1 MFFSVDEPN
10 LNSGSWE
17 DSLPLSVTTKAAMAT
32 ARHSGSVASPPGAT
46 LAPTLEQRNLSH
58 TPSARTVS
66 SEESWCSEGPG
77 SERCL
82 SSDDEDE
89 SDRSA
94 TSSVTPRNSQLRSTF
109 NKARH
114 HLSFDKWRSSSNAT
128 MPTPPQPEST
138 TPGES
143 PGGRLSRW
151 FSIRRGSSHQYD
163 ISGKDSGD
171 STDNSAQQTPT
182 QSNNS
187 RTPSSSGKMPQL
199 SESEEDSPFGLS
211 NLMGSRSNGSLLS
224 LSTRGGIV
232 GRQLPPT
239 LPPAPA
245 GLSQEQLKR
254 RLIVASI
261 CHSENSYIGT
271 LQRLVNDYKKPLD
284 ESSPPILSTSKIST
298 LFYRL
303 PEILQ
308 CHTLFRIALAECVR
322 NWDRDEKIGDV
333 FIGAFSKPI
342 VLDIYSGFINNF
354 SAAMELAKMEAK
366 RKSALADFF
375 KVKQISAHDRLSFF
389 GLMDLLKY
397 TPQGHQD
404 RMALQLALTQLESL
418 AEMLNERKRE
428 AEQYQAFKEMLGH
441 ISGTFNTR
449 SLSTDGNSRNR
460 YLLREDNVTQLEF
473 NQCGFIVKSK
483 QRRLL
488 LLNDKVICVS
498 VAPKQSSDFGATEKL
513 SFKWMFPVADVEI
526 VDNSTSATLS
536 RILTAGLNRGGS
548 LKSNTS
554 QTSAPEG
561 SNAPNGADNLCN
573 EMSNLMHDYEIVSRI
588 NDLVGSLKGSYSE
601 ISTDITRKILNN
613 IQSSI
618 QKKDEEM
625 AWMDSCCLQLVAKS
639 KSGKEET
646 FTFQTENPAVK
657 KEWITELRLAQLA
670 LDSNNSPSWEVPDH
684 ERRPLTKMPLFV
696 KAQSIHKTQHQ
707 TEVRCGCYYSITS
720 SRLTARRK
728 TRVQNYLWVCTT
740 DGSSSHIAILVQ
752 HPQQTGLLKDV
763 SAFDLPD
770 TVATAMEFVRGALGA
785 CEMDASSEGTV
796 DGDSVWIATDNRKIL
811 VYAACNPEQE
821 EQVASCPVPGN
832 VSQILHHLDFVVASL
847 SNGCVLI
854 FRRRQGGAWNLTEPQ
869 VISLSPGDPVTS
881 ILPINTNI
889 YAACGKKYPG
899 NLSVNLMAHSGIGLW
914 ISLKH
919 SSIICLYH
927 TESFKHLQDLNIA
940 SNVLK
945 LTSSQ
950 KESPSSSSSVF
961 VTALMATKGLLW
973 VGTNVGIALTI
984 PLPRLEG
991 VPIIS
996 GGVSISYHAHFGPI
1010 TFLLPLIPKG
1020 SSTAPKGQHLH
1031 HNAVQGTPGR
1041 SSLASKQDNENSSA
1055 RESPSGNSDHQPVV
1069 LARRKIEKQLSTE
1082 SPISVIPA
1090 KLKAHL
1096 TNSPVVLR
1104 RQRFKEASESMRM
1117 SQTLPRSLGSAA
1129 FFSQSSHSNMSSLH
1143 GSEHGCCDVYG
1154 LYGGLIFVKED
1165 FEAEEGQ
1172 GNLMDPSYE
1181 CLRRSD
1187 PELIPIKVSTLDRRM
1202 RMKVSRPRSLDLSN
1216 WSVDSRSSS
1225 MYTSSGSEESM
1236 GMRLQSVSRNSSNAS
1251 RKITIAENS
1260 VTMDNHDHQESQ
1272 QVVTSTPVAPTEATT
1287 QIHPTIATTMQRTK
1301 KNGKQA
1307 QQFPE
1312 IAGKR
1317 TIITLT
1323 GGRGYINWR
1332 HVWYNTSEKQQR
1344 SGSISSIPRVP
1355 NSNDA
1360 HIVIWE
1366 KKL

>member
-1 MFFSVDEPN
+1 
-10 LNSGSWE
+10 
-17 DSLPLSVTTKAAMAT
+17 
-32 ARHSGSVASPPGAT
+32 
-46 LAPTLEQRNLSH
+46 
-58 TPSARTVS
+58 RTVS
-66 SEESWCSEGPG
+66 SEESWCSEGAG

-114 HLSFDKWRSSSNAT
+114 HLSFDKWRSSSNAS

-163 ISGKDSGD
+163 ISGRDSGD
-171 STDNSAQQTPT
+171 TTDSSAQQTPT
-182 QSNNS
+182 QSNTS
-187 RTPSSSGKMPQL
+187 RTPSSTGKMPQL
-199 SESEEDSPFGLS
+199 SESEEDTPFGLS

-333 FIGAFSKPI
+333 FIAAFSKPI

-389 GLMDLLKY
+389 GLMVKPVQRFPQFILFLQDLLKY

-554 QTSAPEG
+554 QSSAPEG
-561 SNAPNGADNLCN
+561 STVTNGADNLCN

-588 NDLVGSLKGSYSE
+588 NDLVGSLKGSYPE
-601 ISTDITRKILNN
+601 ISTDITRKILQN

-618 QKKDEEM
+618 QVSKIKL
-625 AWMDSCCLQLVAKS
+625 CL
-639 KSGKEET
+639 
-646 FTFQTENPAVK
+646 
-657 KEWITELRLAQLA
+657 
-670 LDSNNSPSWEVPDH
+670 D
-684 ERRPLTKMPLFV
+684 
-696 KAQSIHKTQHQ
+696 
-707 TEVRCGCYYSITS
+707 
-720 SRLTARRK
+720 
-728 TRVQNYLWVCTT
+728 
-740 DGSSSHIAILVQ
+740 
-752 HPQQTGLLKDV
+752 
-763 SAFDLPD
+763 
-770 TVATAMEFVRGALGA
+770 
-785 CEMDASSEGTV
+785 
-796 DGDSVWIATDNRKIL
+796 
-811 VYAACNPEQE
+811 
-821 EQVASCPVPGN
+821 
-832 VSQILHHLDFVVASL
+832 
-847 SNGCVLI
+847 
-854 FRRRQGGAWNLTEPQ
+854 
-869 VISLSPGDPVTS
+869 
-881 ILPINTNI
+881 
-889 YAACGKKYPG
+889 
-899 NLSVNLMAHSGIGLW
+899 
-914 ISLKH
+914 
-919 SSIICLYH
+919 
-927 TESFKHLQDLNIA
+927 
-940 SNVLK
+940 
-945 LTSSQ
+945 
-950 KESPSSSSSVF
+950 
-961 VTALMATKGLLW
+961 
-973 VGTNVGIALTI
+973 
-984 PLPRLEG
+984 
-991 VPIIS
+991 
-996 GGVSISYHAHFGPI
+996 
-1010 TFLLPLIPKG
+1010 
-1020 SSTAPKGQHLH
+1020 
-1031 HNAVQGTPGR
+1031 
-1041 SSLASKQDNENSSA
+1041 
-1055 RESPSGNSDHQPVV
+1055 
-1069 LARRKIEKQLSTE
+1069 
-1082 SPISVIPA
+1082 
-1090 KLKAHL
+1090 
-1096 TNSPVVLR
+1096 
-1104 RQRFKEASESMRM
+1104 
-1117 SQTLPRSLGSAA
+1117 
-1129 FFSQSSHSNMSSLH
+1129 
-1143 GSEHGCCDVYG
+1143 
-1154 LYGGLIFVKED
+1154 
-1165 FEAEEGQ
+1165 
-1172 GNLMDPSYE
+1172 
-1181 CLRRSD
+1181 
-1187 PELIPIKVSTLDRRM
+1187 
-1202 RMKVSRPRSLDLSN
+1202 
-1216 WSVDSRSSS
+1216 
-1225 MYTSSGSEESM
+1225 
-1236 GMRLQSVSRNSSNAS
+1236 
-1251 RKITIAENS
+1251 
-1260 VTMDNHDHQESQ
+1260 
-1272 QVVTSTPVAPTEATT
+1272 
-1287 QIHPTIATTMQRTK
+1287 
-1301 KNGKQA
+1301 
-1307 QQFPE
+1307 
-1312 IAGKR
+1312 
-1317 TIITLT
+1317 
-1323 GGRGYINWR
+1323 
-1332 HVWYNTSEKQQR
+1332 
-1344 SGSISSIPRVP
+1344 
-1355 NSNDA
+1355 
-1360 HIVIWE
+1360 
-1366 KKL
+1366 